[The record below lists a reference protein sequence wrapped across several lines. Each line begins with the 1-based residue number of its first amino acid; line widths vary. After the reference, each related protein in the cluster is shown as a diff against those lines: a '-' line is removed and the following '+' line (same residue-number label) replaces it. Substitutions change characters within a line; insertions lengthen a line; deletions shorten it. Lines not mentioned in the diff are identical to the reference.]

1 MYEAVELIFSED
13 LGLEVSGYL
22 ELIKKEKVAE
32 SGVDPEDDSIN
43 EEGTTQKLGEKKEVT
58 KIQISDFRLDLP

>member
-22 ELIKKEKVAE
+22 ELIKKEKVVE

>member
-1 MYEAVELIFSED
+1 MYQAVELIFSGD

-22 ELIKKEKVAE
+22 ELIKKEKVIE

-43 EEGTTQKLGEKKEVT
+43 EEGTT
-58 KIQISDFRLDLP
+58 

>member
-13 LGLEVSGYL
+13 LGLE
-22 ELIKKEKVAE
+22 
-32 SGVDPEDDSIN
+32 VDPEDDSIN